1 MNLSANAE
9 YAMRP
14 VGGVLEIRAD
24 RVELDDV
31 FAVPSFELDPGPYV
45 ALAIRDTGAGMPSHM
60 IERIFD
66 PFFTTKG
73 VGEGTGMGLAIV
85 HGIATGYGGGHC
97 GGEYTWGRKL
107 FHYLFAS
114 HGLGSR
120 KKPACPRTR

>member
-85 HGIATGYGGGHC
+85 HGIATGYGGGPLRWRVHLGKEAVSLFIC
-97 GGEYTWGRKL
+97 LTW
-107 FHYLFAS
+107 
-114 HGLGSR
+114 
-120 KKPACPRTR
+120 PRQ